1 MKTKSAAT
9 VADRPT
15 EQYFCLYC
23 HELFVHPPTVKRI
36 GFSAMFVKNGPMK
49 AVHQW
54 TVPIFAA
61 IFVHNFVHNC
71 ITL

>member
-36 GFSAMFVKNGPMK
+36 DWIQCNVCQKWAHESRSPVDGP
-49 AVHQW
+49 
-54 TVPIFAA
+54 
-61 IFVHNFVHNC
+61 NFC
-71 ITL
+71 CDFCA